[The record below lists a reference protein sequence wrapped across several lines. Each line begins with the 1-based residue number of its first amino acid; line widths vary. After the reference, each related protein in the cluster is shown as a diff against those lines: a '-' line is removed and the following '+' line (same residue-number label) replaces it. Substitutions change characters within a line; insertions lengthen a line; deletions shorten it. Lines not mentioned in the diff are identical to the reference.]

1 VTVLIIGAGSQK
13 LSGNFFLEQRMI
25 SNYLENIK
33 GLIIDM
39 DGVLWR
45 DTQPIGD
52 LPLIFDRINE
62 LGLKAILA
70 TNNSTKTVQEYIK
83 KLSSFG
89 VDLESWQVINSA
101 QAAGIYLQKNYP
113 KGTKVYVVG
122 QQSLMDTLESYG
134 LSVVDDGVDGIE
146 IVVASLDLEL
156 TYEKLKKASLLIQS
170 GCDFIGTNP
179 DATFPT
185 PSGLIPGSGTVV
197 GALEIASGKKANIMG
212 KPQPYLYQ
220 MALDRL
226 ALKPEETLA
235 IGDRLETDIAGGQ
248 AAGVHTALVL
258 SGVSTMA
265 QVKSFKIKPE
275 IITNDLYDLVF

>member
-1 VTVLIIGAGSQK
+1 
-13 LSGNFFLEQRMI
+13 MI

-45 DTQPIGD
+45 DSQPIGD

-70 TNNSTKTVQEYIK
+70 TNNATKTVQEYIQ

-101 QAAGIYLQKNYP
+101 QATGIYLQKNYP

-122 QQSLMDTLESYG
+122 QQSLMNTLESYG
-134 LSVVDDGVDGIE
+134 LSVVDDGVGRIE
-146 IVVASLDLEL
+146 IVVASLDFDLN
-156 TYEKLKKASLLIQS
+156 YNKLKKASLLIQS
-170 GCDFIGTNP
+170 GCEFIGTNP

-185 PSGLIPGSGTVV
+185 PSGFIPGSGTVV
-197 GALEIASGKKANIMG
+197 GALEIASGKKATIMG
-212 KPQPYLYQ
+212 KPQPHLYQ

-226 ALKPEETLA
+226 AIKPGETLA
-235 IGDRLETDIAGGQ
+235 IGDRLETDIAGGHS
-248 AAGVHTALVL
+248 AGVHTALVL
-258 SGVSTMA
+258 SGVSTREQA
-265 QVKSFKIKPE
+265 EAFEFPPT
-275 IITNDLYDLVF
+275 IITDNLYGLVF